1 MQVVHGSSAKKK
13 PMQVVEEGKE
23 EKLEDFNAEEAL
35 ENLENINQEPE
46 EATDAVE
53 EEPQEA
59 KEEVE
64 EEKEETEEVEAKS
77 SDNEEEEDS
86 PKKKSRLQ
94 RRIDELVKKASVYE
108 QERNQYYGRTQQLE
122 EELKKKNTL
131 NNDYDKLQK
140 TYYDT
145 KLESANKLLDK
156 ARLEHKSAYESGDS
170 DRMLDAAESI
180 ADAKVELKTLESQK
194 HLFDKEPEPVPS
206 YPSVQAPQQVQ
217 QQQQPAQQPDPRA
230 LQWAQS
236 NKWFGE
242 NAAMTGAA
250 YAIDAQLKMEG
261 YNPSSEDYYSELDRR
276 IGESFPAKTEKAK
289 PKQVV
294 AGVTRAQSAP
304 KRVSLTKSQVAMANK
319 LGVPPSE
326 YAKFVRNTND

>member
-1 MQVVHGSSAKKK
+1 
-13 PMQVVEEGKE
+13 MQVVEEGKE
-23 EKLEDFNAEEAL
+23 EKLEEFNAEEAL

-59 KEEVE
+59 KEDVE

-77 SDNEEEEDS
+77 SDEEEEES

-108 QERNQYYGRTQQLE
+108 QERNQYYGRAQQLE
-122 EELKKKNTL
+122 EELKKKSTL

-236 NKWFGE
+236 NQWFGE

-276 IGESFPAKTEKAK
+276 IGESFPAKTAKAK

-294 AGVTRAQSAP
+294 AGVTRAQSAS
-304 KRVSLTKSQVAMANK
+304 KRVALTKSQVAMANK

>member
-23 EKLEDFNAEEAL
+23 EKLEEFNAEEAL

-59 KEEVE
+59 KVE

-77 SDNEEEEDS
+77 SDEEEEES

-108 QERNQYYGRTQQLE
+108 QERNQYYGRAQQLE
-122 EELKKKNTL
+122 EELKKKSTL

-236 NKWFGE
+236 NQWFGE

-276 IGESFPAKTEKAK
+276 IGESFPAKTAKAK

-304 KRVSLTKSQVAMANK
+304 KRVALTKSQVAMANK

>member
-23 EKLEDFNAEEAL
+23 EKLEEFNAEEAL

-59 KEEVE
+59 KEDVE

-77 SDNEEEEDS
+77 SDEEEEES

-122 EELKKKNTL
+122 EELKKKSTL
-131 NNDYDKLQK
+131 NNDYDKIQK

-145 KLESANKLLDK
+145 KLESANKLLEK

-194 HLFDKEPEPVPS
+194 HLFDKEPEPVPN
-206 YPSVQAPQQVQ
+206 YPSVQAPQPVQ

-261 YNPSSEDYYSELDRR
+261 FNPSSEDYYSELDRR
-276 IGESFPAKTEKAK
+276 IGESFPAKTAKAK

-294 AGVTRAQSAP
+294 AGVTRAQSAS
-304 KRVSLTKSQVAMANK
+304 KRVALTKSQVAMANK

>member
-1 MQVVHGSSAKKK
+1 
-13 PMQVVEEGKE
+13 MQVVEEGKE
-23 EKLEDFNAEEAL
+23 EKLEEFNAEEAL

-77 SDNEEEEDS
+77 SDEEEEES

-108 QERNQYYGRTQQLE
+108 QERNQYYGRAQQLE

-194 HLFDKEPEPVPS
+194 HLFDKVPEPVPA
-206 YPSVQAPQQVQ
+206 YPSVQAPQPVQ

-230 LQWAQS
+230 LQWAQT
-236 NKWFGE
+236 NKWFGQD
-242 NAAMTGAA
+242 AAMTGAA

-276 IGESFPAKTEKAK
+276 IGESFPAKTATAK

-304 KRVSLTKSQVAMANK
+304 KRVALTKSQIAMANK

>member
-1 MQVVHGSSAKKK
+1 
-13 PMQVVEEGKE
+13 MQVVEEGKE
-23 EKLEDFNAEEAL
+23 EKLKEFNAEEAL
-35 ENLENINQEPE
+35 ENLENIDQEPE

-59 KEEVE
+59 KEDVE

-77 SDNEEEEDS
+77 SDEEEEES

-108 QERNQYYGRTQQLE
+108 QERNQYYGRAQQLE

>member
-23 EKLEDFNAEEAL
+23 EKLEEFNAEEAL

-59 KEEVE
+59 KEDVE

-77 SDNEEEEDS
+77 SDEEEEES

-122 EELKKKNTL
+122 EELKKKSTL

-276 IGESFPAKTEKAK
+276 IGESFPAKTAKAK

-294 AGVTRAQSAP
+294 AGVTRAQSAS
-304 KRVSLTKSQVAMANK
+304 KRVALTKSQVAMANK

>member
-1 MQVVHGSSAKKK
+1 
-13 PMQVVEEGKE
+13 MQVVEEGKE
-23 EKLEDFNAEEAL
+23 EKLEEFNAEEAL

-59 KEEVE
+59 KEDVE

-77 SDNEEEEDS
+77 SDEEEEES

-108 QERNQYYGRTQQLE
+108 QERNQYYGRAQQLE

-145 KLESANKLLDK
+145 KLESANKLLEK

-170 DRMLDAAESI
+170 DKMLDAAESI

-194 HLFDKEPEPVPS
+194 HLFDKEPEPVPV
-206 YPSVQAPQQVQ
+206 YPTVEATQPVQ

-230 LQWAQS
+230 LQWAQT
-236 NKWFGE
+236 NKWFGQD
-242 NAAMTGAA
+242 AAMTGAA

-276 IGESFPAKTEKAK
+276 IGESFPAKTAKAK

-304 KRVSLTKSQVAMANK
+304 KRVALTKSQIAMANK

-326 YAKFVRNTND
+326 YAKFVRNTNE

>member
-23 EKLEDFNAEEAL
+23 EKLKDFDAEEAI
-35 ENLENINQEPE
+35 ENLENIDLEPE
-46 EATDAVE
+46 ETADAVE
-53 EEPQEA
+53 EKPQEA
-59 KEEVE
+59 KEEEVE
-64 EEKEETEEVEAKS
+64 EETEEVEAKS
-77 SDNEEEEDS
+77 SDDEEEEDS

-122 EELKKKNTL
+122 EELKKKSTL

-145 KLESANKLLDK
+145 KLESANKLLEK

-170 DRMLDAAESI
+170 DRMLGAAESI

-194 HLFDKEPEPVPS
+194 HLFDKEPKPVPS
-206 YPSVQAPQQVQ
+206 YPSVGANQPV

-230 LQWAQS
+230 LQWAQK
-236 NKWFGE
+236 NNWFGE

-261 YNPSSEDYYSELDRR
+261 FNPSSEDYYSELDKRV
-276 IGESFPAKTEKAK
+276 GESFPNLTVKAK

-294 AGVTRAQSAP
+294 AGVTRAQSAS
-304 KRVSLTKSQVAMANK
+304 KRVTLTKSQIAMANK

>member
-23 EKLEDFNAEEAL
+23 EKLEEFNAEEAL

-59 KEEVE
+59 KEDVE

-77 SDNEEEEDS
+77 SDEEEEES

-108 QERNQYYGRTQQLE
+108 QERNQYYGRAQQLE

-145 KLESANKLLDK
+145 KLESANKLLEK
-156 ARLEHKSAYESGDS
+156 ARLEHKSAYESGES

-206 YPSVQAPQQVQ
+206 YPTVEATQPVQ
-217 QQQQPAQQPDPRA
+217 QQQQPVQQPDPRA

-261 YNPSSEDYYSELDRR
+261 FNPSSEDYYSELDRR
-276 IGESFPAKTEKAK
+276 IGESFPAKTAKAK

-294 AGVTRAQSAP
+294 AGVTRAQSAS
-304 KRVSLTKSQVAMANK
+304 KRVALTKSQVAMANK

>member
-1 MQVVHGSSAKKK
+1 
-13 PMQVVEEGKE
+13 MQVVEEGKE
-23 EKLEDFNAEEAL
+23 EKLKEFDAEEAL
-35 ENLENINQEPE
+35 ENLENIDQEPE
-46 EATDAVE
+46 EATDAIE

-59 KEEVE
+59 KVE
-64 EEKEETEEVEAKS
+64 EEKEETEEVETKS
-77 SDNEEEEDS
+77 SDEEEEES

-108 QERNQYYGRTQQLE
+108 QERNQYYGRAQQLE

-145 KLESANKLLDK
+145 KLESANKLLEK
-156 ARLEHKSAYESGDS
+156 ARLEHKSAYESGES

-206 YPSVQAPQQVQ
+206 YPTVEATQPV
-217 QQQQPAQQPDPRA
+217 QQQPAQQPDPRA

-236 NKWFGE
+236 NKWFGQD
-242 NAAMTGAA
+242 AAMTGAA

-276 IGESFPAKTEKAK
+276 IGESFPAKTAKAK

-304 KRVSLTKSQVAMANK
+304 KRVSLTKSQIAMANK

-326 YAKFVRNTND
+326 YAKFVRNTNE

>member
-23 EKLEDFNAEEAL
+23 EKLKEFNAEEAL
-35 ENLENINQEPE
+35 ENLENIDQEPE
-46 EATDAVE
+46 EATDAIE

-59 KEEVE
+59 KVE
-64 EEKEETEEVEAKS
+64 EEKEETEEVETKS
-77 SDNEEEEDS
+77 SDEEEEES

-108 QERNQYYGRTQQLE
+108 QERNQYYGRAQQLE

-145 KLESANKLLDK
+145 KLESANKLLEK
-156 ARLEHKSAYESGDS
+156 ARLEHKSAYESGES

-206 YPSVQAPQQVQ
+206 YPTVEATQPV
-217 QQQQPAQQPDPRA
+217 QQQPAQQPDPRA

-236 NKWFGE
+236 NKWFGQD
-242 NAAMTGAA
+242 AAMTGAA

-276 IGESFPAKTEKAK
+276 IGESFPAKTAKAK

-326 YAKFVRNTND
+326 YAKFVRNTNE

>member
-1 MQVVHGSSAKKK
+1 
-13 PMQVVEEGKE
+13 MQVVEEGKE
-23 EKLEDFNAEEAL
+23 EKLKEFNAEEAL
-35 ENLENINQEPE
+35 ENLENIDQEPE

-59 KEEVE
+59 KEDVE

-77 SDNEEEEDS
+77 SDEEEEES

-108 QERNQYYGRTQQLE
+108 QERNQYYGRAQQLE

-276 IGESFPAKTEKAK
+276 IGESFPAKTAKAK

>member
-23 EKLEDFNAEEAL
+23 EKLEEFNAEEAL

-59 KEEVE
+59 KEDVE
-64 EEKEETEEVEAKS
+64 EETEEVEAKS
-77 SDNEEEEDS
+77 SDEEEEES

-122 EELKKKNTL
+122 EELKKKSTL

-194 HLFDKEPEPVPS
+194 HLFDKEPEPVPN

-236 NKWFGE
+236 NQWFGE

-276 IGESFPAKTEKAK
+276 IGESFPAKTAKAK

-304 KRVSLTKSQVAMANK
+304 KRVALTKSQVAMANK

>member
-13 PMQVVEEGKE
+13 PMQVGEEGKE
-23 EKLEDFNAEEAL
+23 EKLEEFNAEEAL

-59 KEEVE
+59 KEDVE

-77 SDNEEEEDS
+77 SDEEEEES

-145 KLESANKLLDK
+145 KLESANKLLEK
-156 ARLEHKSAYESGDS
+156 ARLEHKSAYESGES

-194 HLFDKEPEPVPS
+194 HLFDKEPEPVPT
-206 YPSVQAPQQVQ
+206 YPSVQAPQPVQ

-276 IGESFPAKTEKAK
+276 IGESFPAKTAKAK

-304 KRVSLTKSQVAMANK
+304 KRVSLTKSQIAMANK

-326 YAKFVRNTND
+326 YAKFVRNTNE

>member
-23 EKLEDFNAEEAL
+23 EKLKEFDAEEAL
-35 ENLENINQEPE
+35 ENLENIDQEPE
-46 EATDAVE
+46 EATDAIE

-59 KEEVE
+59 KVE
-64 EEKEETEEVEAKS
+64 EEKEETEEVETKS
-77 SDNEEEEDS
+77 SDEEEEES

-145 KLESANKLLDK
+145 KLDSANKLLEK
-156 ARLEHKSAYESGDS
+156 ARLEHKSAYESGES

-206 YPSVQAPQQVQ
+206 YPTVEATQPV
-217 QQQQPAQQPDPRA
+217 QQQPAQQPDPRA

-236 NKWFGE
+236 NKWFGQD
-242 NAAMTGAA
+242 AAMTGAA

-276 IGESFPAKTEKAK
+276 IGESFPAKTAKAK

-326 YAKFVRNTND
+326 YAKFVRNTNE

>member
-23 EKLEDFNAEEAL
+23 EKLEEFNAEEAL

-59 KEEVE
+59 KEDVE

-77 SDNEEEEDS
+77 SDEEEEES

-108 QERNQYYGRTQQLE
+108 QERNQYYGRAQQLE

-194 HLFDKEPEPVPS
+194 HLFDKEPEPVPN
-206 YPSVQAPQQVQ
+206 YPSVQAPQPVQ

-276 IGESFPAKTEKAK
+276 IGESFPAKTAKAK

-304 KRVSLTKSQVAMANK
+304 KRVSLTKSQIAMANK

-326 YAKFVRNTND
+326 YAKFVRNTNE

>member
-1 MQVVHGSSAKKK
+1 
-13 PMQVVEEGKE
+13 MQVVEEGKE
-23 EKLEDFNAEEAL
+23 EKLKEFDAEEAL
-35 ENLENINQEPE
+35 ENLENIDQEPE
-46 EATDAVE
+46 EATDAIE

-59 KEEVE
+59 KVE
-64 EEKEETEEVEAKS
+64 EEKEETEEVETKS
-77 SDNEEEEDS
+77 SDEEEEES

-108 QERNQYYGRTQQLE
+108 QERNQYYGRAQQLE

-145 KLESANKLLDK
+145 KLESANKLLEK
-156 ARLEHKSAYESGDS
+156 ARLEHKSAYESGES

-206 YPSVQAPQQVQ
+206 YPTVEATQPVQ

-236 NKWFGE
+236 NKWFGQD
-242 NAAMTGAA
+242 AAMTGAA

-276 IGESFPAKTEKAK
+276 IGESFPAKTAKAK

-326 YAKFVRNTND
+326 YAKFVRNTNE

>member
-23 EKLEDFNAEEAL
+23 EKLEEFNAEEAL

-59 KEEVE
+59 KEDVE

-77 SDNEEEEDS
+77 SDEEEEES

-122 EELKKKNTL
+122 EELKKKSTL

-206 YPSVQAPQQVQ
+206 YPSVQAPQPVQ

-236 NKWFGE
+236 NQWFGE

-276 IGESFPAKTEKAK
+276 IGESFPAKTAKAK

>member
-1 MQVVHGSSAKKK
+1 MASRQLLNAILQSFKKLGGNTNEVLGTK
-13 PMQVVEEGKE
+13 TNVNFLGKGKSPE
-23 EKLEDFNAEEAL
+23 LMLDMDLNEEAL
-35 ENLENINQEPE
+35 AILPQSK
-46 EATDAVE
+46 AVE
-53 EEPQEA
+53 EL
-59 KEEVE
+59 
-64 EEKEETEEVEAKS
+64 TS
-77 SDNEEEEDS
+77 SVGYAVSN
-86 PKKKSRLQ
+86 K
-94 RRIDELVKKASVYE
+94 
-108 QERNQYYGRTQQLE
+108 
-122 EELKKKNTL
+122 L
-131 NNDYDKLQK
+131 NDVQ
-140 TYYDT
+140 
-145 KLESANKLLDK
+145 ANKLLDK

-194 HLFDKEPEPVPS
+194 HLFDKEPEPVPA
-206 YPSVQAPQQVQ
+206 YPSVQAPQPVQ

-236 NKWFGE
+236 NKWVGE

-276 IGESFPAKTEKAK
+276 IGESFPAKTAKAK

-304 KRVSLTKSQVAMANK
+304 KRVSLTKSQIAMANK

-326 YAKFVRNTND
+326 YAKFVRNTNE

>member
-23 EKLEDFNAEEAL
+23 EKLEEFNAEEAL

-59 KEEVE
+59 KEDVE

-77 SDNEEEEDS
+77 SDEEEEES

-108 QERNQYYGRTQQLE
+108 QERNQYYGRAQQLE

-145 KLESANKLLDK
+145 KLESANKLLEK
-156 ARLEHKSAYESGDS
+156 ARLEHKSAYESGES

-194 HLFDKEPEPVPS
+194 HLFDKEPEPVPT
-206 YPSVQAPQQVQ
+206 YPSVQTPQPVQ

-276 IGESFPAKTEKAK
+276 IGESFPAKTAKAK

-304 KRVSLTKSQVAMANK
+304 KRVSLTKSQIAMANK

-326 YAKFVRNTND
+326 YAKFVRNTNE

>member
-23 EKLEDFNAEEAL
+23 EKLEEFNAEEAL

-59 KEEVE
+59 KEDVE

-77 SDNEEEEDS
+77 SDEEEEES

-108 QERNQYYGRTQQLE
+108 QERNQYYGRAQQLE
-122 EELKKKNTL
+122 EELKKKSTL

-206 YPSVQAPQQVQ
+206 YPSVQAPQPVQ

-261 YNPSSEDYYSELDRR
+261 FNPSSEDYYSELDRR
-276 IGESFPAKTEKAK
+276 IGESFPAKTAKAK

-294 AGVTRAQSAP
+294 AGVTRAQSAS
-304 KRVSLTKSQVAMANK
+304 KRVALTKSQVAMANK

>member
-1 MQVVHGSSAKKK
+1 
-13 PMQVVEEGKE
+13 MQVVEEGKE
-23 EKLEDFNAEEAL
+23 EKLEEFNAEEAL

-59 KEEVE
+59 KEDVE

-77 SDNEEEEDS
+77 SDEEEEES

-122 EELKKKNTL
+122 EELKKKSTL

-206 YPSVQAPQQVQ
+206 YPSVQAPQPVQ

-236 NKWFGE
+236 NQWFGE

-261 YNPSSEDYYSELDRR
+261 FNPSSEDYYSELDRR
-276 IGESFPAKTEKAK
+276 IGESFPAKTAKAK

-304 KRVSLTKSQVAMANK
+304 KRVALTKSQVAMANK

>member
-23 EKLEDFNAEEAL
+23 EKLEEFNAEEAL

-59 KEEVE
+59 KEDVE

-77 SDNEEEEDS
+77 SDEEEEES

-108 QERNQYYGRTQQLE
+108 QERNQYYGRAQQLE

-145 KLESANKLLDK
+145 KLESANKLLEK
-156 ARLEHKSAYESGDS
+156 ARLEHKSAYESGES

-194 HLFDKEPEPVPS
+194 HLFDKESQPVPS
-206 YPSVQAPQQVQ
+206 YPTVEATQPV
-217 QQQQPAQQPDPRA
+217 QQQPAQQPDPRA

-236 NKWFGE
+236 NKWFGQD
-242 NAAMTGAA
+242 AAMTGAA

-276 IGESFPAKTEKAK
+276 IGESFPAKTAKAK

-304 KRVSLTKSQVAMANK
+304 KRVSLTKSQIAMANK

-326 YAKFVRNTND
+326 YAKFVRNTNE

>member
-23 EKLEDFNAEEAL
+23 EKLEEFNAEEAL

-59 KEEVE
+59 KEDVE

-77 SDNEEEEDS
+77 SDEEEEES

-122 EELKKKNTL
+122 EELKKKSTL

-206 YPSVQAPQQVQ
+206 YPSVQAPQPVQ

-276 IGESFPAKTEKAK
+276 IGESFPAKTAKAK

-294 AGVTRAQSAP
+294 AGVTRAQSAS
-304 KRVSLTKSQVAMANK
+304 KRVALTKSQVAMANK

>member
-1 MQVVHGSSAKKK
+1 M
-13 PMQVVEEGKE
+13 
-23 EKLEDFNAEEAL
+23 
-35 ENLENINQEPE
+35 
-46 EATDAVE
+46 
-53 EEPQEA
+53 
-59 KEEVE
+59 
-64 EEKEETEEVEAKS
+64 
-77 SDNEEEEDS
+77 
-86 PKKKSRLQ
+86 
-94 RRIDELVKKASVYE
+94 
-108 QERNQYYGRTQQLE
+108 
-122 EELKKKNTL
+122 
-131 NNDYDKLQK
+131 
-140 TYYDT
+140 
-145 KLESANKLLDK
+145 DK

-194 HLFDKEPEPVPS
+194 HLFDKEPEPVPN

-236 NKWFGE
+236 NQWFGE

-276 IGESFPAKTEKAK
+276 IGESFPAKTAKAK

-304 KRVSLTKSQVAMANK
+304 KRVALTKSQVAMANK

>member
-23 EKLEDFNAEEAL
+23 EKLEEFNAEEAL

-59 KEEVE
+59 KEDVE

-77 SDNEEEEDS
+77 SDEEEEES

-108 QERNQYYGRTQQLE
+108 QERNQYYGRAQQLE
-122 EELKKKNTL
+122 EELKKKSTL

-236 NKWFGE
+236 NQWFGE

-276 IGESFPAKTEKAK
+276 IGESFPAKTAKAK

-304 KRVSLTKSQVAMANK
+304 KRVALTKSQVAMANK

>member
-23 EKLEDFNAEEAL
+23 EKLEEFNAEEAL

-59 KEEVE
+59 KEDVE

-77 SDNEEEEDS
+77 SDEEEEES

-122 EELKKKNTL
+122 EELKKKSTL

-194 HLFDKEPEPVPS
+194 HLFDKEPEPVPN
-206 YPSVQAPQQVQ
+206 YPSVQAPQPVQ

-304 KRVSLTKSQVAMANK
+304 KRVALTKSQVAMANK

>member
-1 MQVVHGSSAKKK
+1 
-13 PMQVVEEGKE
+13 MQVVEEGKE
-23 EKLEDFNAEEAL
+23 EKLKEFDAEEAL
-35 ENLENINQEPE
+35 ENLENIDQEPE
-46 EATDAVE
+46 EATDAIE

-59 KEEVE
+59 KVE
-64 EEKEETEEVEAKS
+64 EEKEETEEVETKS
-77 SDNEEEEDS
+77 SDEEEEES

-145 KLESANKLLDK
+145 KLESANKLLEK
-156 ARLEHKSAYESGDS
+156 ARLEHKSAYESGES

-206 YPSVQAPQQVQ
+206 YPTVEATQPV
-217 QQQQPAQQPDPRA
+217 QQQPAQQPDPRA

-236 NKWFGE
+236 NKWFGQD
-242 NAAMTGAA
+242 AAMTGAA

-276 IGESFPAKTEKAK
+276 IGESFPAKTAKAK

-304 KRVSLTKSQVAMANK
+304 KRVSLTKSQIAMANK

-326 YAKFVRNTND
+326 YAKFVRNTNE

>member
-23 EKLEDFNAEEAL
+23 EKLKEFDAEEAL
-35 ENLENINQEPE
+35 ENLENIDQEPE
-46 EATDAVE
+46 EATDAIE

-59 KEEVE
+59 KVE
-64 EEKEETEEVEAKS
+64 EEKEETEEVETKS
-77 SDNEEEEDS
+77 SDEEEEES

-145 KLESANKLLDK
+145 KLDSANKLLEK
-156 ARLEHKSAYESGDS
+156 ARLEHKSAYESGES

-206 YPSVQAPQQVQ
+206 YPTVEATQPV
-217 QQQQPAQQPDPRA
+217 QQQPAQQPDPRA

-236 NKWFGE
+236 NKWFGQD
-242 NAAMTGAA
+242 AAMTGAA

-276 IGESFPAKTEKAK
+276 IGESFPAKTAKAK

-304 KRVSLTKSQVAMANK
+304 KRVSLTKSQIAMANK

-326 YAKFVRNTND
+326 YAKFVRNTNE

>member
-1 MQVVHGSSAKKK
+1 
-13 PMQVVEEGKE
+13 MQVVEEGKE

-59 KEEVE
+59 KEDVE

-77 SDNEEEEDS
+77 SDEEEEES

-108 QERNQYYGRTQQLE
+108 QERNQYYGRAQQLE
-122 EELKKKNTL
+122 EELKKKSTL

-206 YPSVQAPQQVQ
+206 YPSVQAPQPVQ

-261 YNPSSEDYYSELDRR
+261 FNPSSEDYYSELDRR
-276 IGESFPAKTEKAK
+276 IGESFPAKTAKAK

-294 AGVTRAQSAP
+294 AGVTRAQSAS
-304 KRVSLTKSQVAMANK
+304 KRVALTKSQVAMANK

>member
-1 MQVVHGSSAKKK
+1 M
-13 PMQVVEEGKE
+13 
-23 EKLEDFNAEEAL
+23 
-35 ENLENINQEPE
+35 
-46 EATDAVE
+46 
-53 EEPQEA
+53 
-59 KEEVE
+59 
-64 EEKEETEEVEAKS
+64 
-77 SDNEEEEDS
+77 
-86 PKKKSRLQ
+86 KKKS
-94 RRIDELVKKASVYE
+94 
-108 QERNQYYGRTQQLE
+108 
-122 EELKKKNTL
+122 TL

-194 HLFDKEPEPVPS
+194 HLFDKEPEPVPN
-206 YPSVQAPQQVQ
+206 YPSVQAPQPVQ

-276 IGESFPAKTEKAK
+276 IGESFPAKTAKAK

-304 KRVSLTKSQVAMANK
+304 KRVALTKSQVAMANK

>member
-1 MQVVHGSSAKKK
+1 
-13 PMQVVEEGKE
+13 MQVVEEGKE
-23 EKLEDFNAEEAL
+23 EKLEEFNAEEAL

-59 KEEVE
+59 KEDVE

-77 SDNEEEEDS
+77 SDEEEEES

-108 QERNQYYGRTQQLE
+108 QERNQYYGRAQQLE
-122 EELKKKNTL
+122 EELKKKSTL

-206 YPSVQAPQQVQ
+206 YPSVQAPQPVQ

-261 YNPSSEDYYSELDRR
+261 FNPSSEDYYSELDRR
-276 IGESFPAKTEKAK
+276 IGESFPAKTAKAK

-294 AGVTRAQSAP
+294 AGVTRAQSAS
-304 KRVSLTKSQVAMANK
+304 KRVALTKSQVAMANK

>member
-23 EKLEDFNAEEAL
+23 EKLKEFDAEEAL
-35 ENLENINQEPE
+35 ENLENIDQEPE
-46 EATDAVE
+46 EATDAIE

-59 KEEVE
+59 KVE
-64 EEKEETEEVEAKS
+64 EEKEETEEVETKS
-77 SDNEEEEDS
+77 SDEEEEES

-145 KLESANKLLDK
+145 KLDSANKLLEK
-156 ARLEHKSAYESGDS
+156 ARLEHKSAYESGES

-194 HLFDKEPEPVPS
+194 HLFDKESQPVPS
-206 YPSVQAPQQVQ
+206 YPTVEATQPVQ

-236 NKWFGE
+236 NKWFGQD
-242 NAAMTGAA
+242 AAMTGAA

-276 IGESFPAKTEKAK
+276 IGESFPAKTAKAK

-304 KRVSLTKSQVAMANK
+304 KRVSLTKSQIAMANK

-326 YAKFVRNTND
+326 YAKFVRNTNE

>member
-23 EKLEDFNAEEAL
+23 EKLEEFNAEEAL

-59 KEEVE
+59 KEDVE

-77 SDNEEEEDS
+77 SDEEEEES

-122 EELKKKNTL
+122 EELKKKSTL

-206 YPSVQAPQQVQ
+206 YPSVQAPQPVQ

-261 YNPSSEDYYSELDRR
+261 FNPSSEDYYSELDRR
-276 IGESFPAKTEKAK
+276 IGESFPAKTAKAK

-294 AGVTRAQSAP
+294 AGVTRAQSAS
-304 KRVSLTKSQVAMANK
+304 KRVALTKSQVAMANK

-326 YAKFVRNTND
+326 YAKFVRNTNE

>member
-23 EKLEDFNAEEAL
+23 EKLEEFNAEEAL

-59 KEEVE
+59 KEDVE

-77 SDNEEEEDS
+77 SDEEEEES

-122 EELKKKNTL
+122 EELKKKSTL

-194 HLFDKEPEPVPS
+194 HLFDKEPEPVPN
-206 YPSVQAPQQVQ
+206 YPSVQAPQPVQ

-276 IGESFPAKTEKAK
+276 IGESFPAKTAKAK

-304 KRVSLTKSQVAMANK
+304 KRVALTKSQVAMANK